1 MHGLVNQ
8 GIHDLAVQL
17 GGEQLWLDIRAAAGV
32 DVDNFIGMDN
42 YSDDMTYQLVHGASV
57 VLGLSESDVLQA
69 FGKHWVMYTG
79 RRGYGPIFDTMGP
92 TLPEFL
98 ANLDGMHTR
107 LSLSMPELR
116 PPSFVCEQRTDQL
129 LRLEYWSDRP
139 GLAPMALGLLS
150 GLGELFEVT
159 LSVTHTI
166 KKSDGADHDE
176 FMIDHLPVD
185 PDQTASGQRDRVLA
199 QADPPQP
206 MAIIGG

>member
-79 RRGYGPIFDTMGP
+79 RRGYGPIFETMGS

-139 GLAPMALGLLS
+139 GLAPMVLGLLS
-150 GLGELFEVT
+150 GLGELFELT

-176 FMIDHLPVD
+176 FMIDHRPVD
-185 PDQTASGQRDRVLA
+185 PEQAASGQRDRVLA
-199 QADPPQP
+199 ETDPPQP

>member
-8 GIHDLAVQL
+8 GVHDLAVQL
-17 GGEQLWLDIRAAAGV
+17 GGEQLWVDIRTAAGV
-32 DVDNFIGMDN
+32 DVDTFIGMDN
-42 YSDDMTYQLVHGASV
+42 YSDDVTYQLVHGASV

-69 FGKHWVMYTG
+69 FGKHWIMYTA
-79 RRGYGPIFDTMGP
+79 RRGYGPIFETMGP

-107 LSLSMPELR
+107 LSLSMRELR
-116 PPSFVCEQRTDQL
+116 PPSFVCEQRTDHL
-129 LRLEYWSDRP
+129 LRLEYWSERP
-139 GLAPMALGLLS
+139 GLAPMVLGLLS

-176 FMIDHLPVD
+176 FMIDHRPVE
-185 PDQTASGQRDRVLA
+185 PDHNASGQRDRVLA
-199 QADPPQP
+199 QTEPPQP
-206 MAIIGG
+206 MAINGG